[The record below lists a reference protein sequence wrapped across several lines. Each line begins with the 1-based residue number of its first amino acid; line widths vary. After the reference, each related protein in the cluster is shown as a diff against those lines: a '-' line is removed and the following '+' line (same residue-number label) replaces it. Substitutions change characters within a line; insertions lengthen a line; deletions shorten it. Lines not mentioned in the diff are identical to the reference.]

1 MSANLKLAVDNGK
14 GEGLPILPHNIEMEQ
29 ALLGFIMSRED
40 GLALISDVL
49 QPDHCFEPVHARICA
64 AAMEVG
70 KSGAVPTPLVL
81 KTYFERDG
89 TLQEIGGW
97 GYLVKLLSAA
107 CTARSARDYAQQLAE
122 LYARRES
129 MSLCQD
135 FIGTAA
141 DVRPDQEFCKDLA
154 ATVSDLSAI
163 IENSSAK
170 RKSTAP
176 VYDTAIEVV
185 DRAERIRAGVPDDN
199 AISTGLRALDANSG
213 GLHKGESSILGAR
226 PGMGK
231 TAIACQIGMNVAQLM
246 RGVAYFSLEM
256 PRASLTVR
264 MVAAKLWTPDRP
276 IPYTNIARGLLSA
289 DELRWARSAAEEMKD
304 WPLLINDSP
313 GLSPAEI
320 EAHARVMAAQLERK
334 GCPLS
339 LIIIDHLHKVR
350 DRRAISKVHE
360 LTEISSAIAE
370 MSKRLDVPI
379 LSLAQLNR
387 SVESRD
393 DKRPSLADLRES
405 GAIEQDADLVMFL
418 YREDYYVARQRTSDP
433 NIEADRLR
441 ELDSLQGKMELAI
454 AKQRNG
460 PLANIDLWCDLA
472 CNVIRDEVPA

>member
-1 MSANLKLAVDNGK
+1 
-14 GEGLPILPHNIEMEQ
+14 
-29 ALLGFIMSRED
+29 
-40 GLALISDVL
+40 
-49 QPDHCFEPVHARICA
+49 
-64 AAMEVG
+64 
-70 KSGAVPTPLVL
+70 
-81 KTYFERDG
+81 
-89 TLQEIGGW
+89 
-97 GYLVKLLSAA
+97 
-107 CTARSARDYAQQLAE
+107 
-122 LYARRES
+122 
-129 MSLCQD
+129 
-135 FIGTAA
+135 
-141 DVRPDQEFCKDLA
+141 
-154 ATVSDLSAI
+154 
-163 IENSSAK
+163 
-170 RKSTAP
+170 
-176 VYDTAIEVV
+176 
-185 DRAERIRAGVPDDN
+185 
-199 AISTGLRALDANSG
+199 
-213 GLHKGESSILGAR
+213 
-226 PGMGK
+226 
-231 TAIACQIGMNVAQLM
+231 
-246 RGVAYFSLEM
+246 M